1 MFKFHAK
8 IPKVGEIRKPG
19 TMFLALL
26 FYTYNVL
33 ESAQIGY
40 FYVDFTILLI
50 EAAYILSE
58 ILSVTLAAML
68 HCPRIYM
75 AMDRIMIET
84 LLQAI
89 LQQVEQPKKDL
100 EHNLRALLNE
110 AVSKMDLVSK
120 EELERQRTA
129 LNNANQRLNELL
141 KQVEEL
147 EEKSRLKI
155 STTTVHKRH
164 ENNKN
169 NALYWNNN
177 MSFAKIYT
185 RGLLGLHAPLIE
197 VEVHVSSGMPSSPL
211 WGFLKPQ
218 SGKVRIGFDQ
228 LF

>member
-1 MFKFHAK
+1 
-8 IPKVGEIRKPG
+8 
-19 TMFLALL
+19 
-26 FYTYNVL
+26 
-33 ESAQIGY
+33 
-40 FYVDFTILLI
+40 
-50 EAAYILSE
+50 
-58 ILSVTLAAML
+58 ML

-147 EEKSRLKI
+147 EEKI
-155 STTTVHKRH
+155 SIK
-164 ENNKN
+164 K
-169 NALYWNNN
+169 
-177 MSFAKIYT
+177 
-185 RGLLGLHAPLIE
+185 
-197 VEVHVSSGMPSSPL
+197 
-211 WGFLKPQ
+211 
-218 SGKVRIGFDQ
+218 
-228 LF
+228 